1 MKQLTNKLSYTILQ
15 TLKYSANNDFLCEL
29 GIFLN
34 FSKDGELTKSWTTS
48 MLTTF
53 IRKNKQK
60 IILKKNYFFFSNKW
74 RPGHIKGVG
83 CTQEA

>member
-1 MKQLTNKLSYTILQ
+1 MKQLTNKLSHTILQ
-15 TLKYSANNDFLCEL
+15 TLKYSANNDFLCGL

-53 IRKNKQK
+53 IRKSKQ
-60 IILKKNYFFFSNKW
+60 IMILEKK
-74 RPGHIKGVG
+74 
-83 CTQEA
+83 TQVTPNE